1 MRRVRN
7 LFLMAL
13 ISVLGVVS
21 VSEARFFDSCSGR
34 WTTRDPL
41 EEAGD
46 SNLYR
51 AMGNNSVNFVD
62 PLGLTWESN
71 WNFFWDWALG
81 RGSNNRY
88 YGPNDIETQE
98 MMNSQ
103 GVQNLRDRF
112 SKGNCKSTRRGEYG
126 TYEAYWNTS
135 MNPMT
140 ADWSNTAAQAGG
152 FAGASVINNGNGTVT
167 YTVPNVAGTH
177 SFFLHV
183 VPNRSS
189 STGPMRSI
197 KQTFQWTEPIGNCGC
212 K

>member
-1 MRRVRN
+1 MRKPIKF
-7 LFLMAL
+7 LFTVTFAYILL
-13 ISVLGVVS
+13 VS

-41 EEAGD
+41 EEVGD
-46 SNLYR
+46 VNLYR
-51 AMGNNSVNFVD
+51 AMGNDPVNLAD
-62 PLGLTWESN
+62 PTGLTWESN
-71 WNFFWDWALG
+71 WNFFWDWTLG

-98 MMNSQ
+98 MMHSQ

-112 SKGNCKSTRRGEYG
+112 YNGKCKSFGRGEYD

-135 MNPMT
+135 VNPAT
-140 ADWSNTAAQAGG
+140 ADWSNTAAQVGG
-152 FAGASVINNGNGTVT
+152 FAGASVVNNGNGTVT
-167 YTVPNVAGTH
+167 YTIGNVAGAH

-189 STGPMRSI
+189 NTGPMRSI